1 MQRVR
6 MTGHDNPAVAKNIVA
21 QIILIEKGFFYIL
34 LNIILWN
41 IFNAYQETWQTSPL
55 PTIIILAGRRQS

>member
-6 MTGHDNPAVAKNIVA
+6 MAGHDNPAVAKNIVA

-34 LNIILWN
+34 LNIILRN
-41 IFNAYQETWQTSPL
+41 IFNAYQET
-55 PTIIILAGRRQS
+55 